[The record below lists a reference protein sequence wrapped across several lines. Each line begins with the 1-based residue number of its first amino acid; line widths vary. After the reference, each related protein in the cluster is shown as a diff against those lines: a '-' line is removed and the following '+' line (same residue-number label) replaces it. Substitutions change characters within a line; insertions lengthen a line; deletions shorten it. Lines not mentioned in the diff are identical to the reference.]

1 MKNLI
6 PTLALVALTGAA
18 QAAVT
23 LVPNGDFSAGGT
35 GWAEINGGGT
45 TYSYPDS
52 GGNPDGHGVMMNT
65 TGVWGIWVANGNSP
79 IPLASLGLTAGQTYT
94 FVQDMKILS
103 GANIG
108 GLKVDFSGGP
118 GGSTGDLFPAS
129 GSGVWATYAFS
140 VTIPAGVTGIL
151 VVPLRGAN
159 SEVGYDNIGVITS
172 LPLSVAITSPTNSQV
187 VYSNF
192 TINATASVL
201 PGSIT
206 NVVFFEGASQ
216 LGKDTTSPFSYDVVG
231 LAAGAHALKAVAW
244 DNFGNTATS
253 SVVNVTVTN
262 APVPAFSAYE
272 PFNYALGTFP
282 NNTLATGTGFAGNW
296 TVANTPS
303 IVAGL
308 TYPNLPTTANAYQ
321 HAATGSRSS
330 VNFSSVLS
338 SGTKYVSFLF
348 KGSGNSGADTVGLFL
363 KSDNAT
369 SLFAGFRTPFSA
381 AQTGFGLGSVNSTSL
396 SGATALGSA
405 VNISNSDTNLIVLR
419 IDFNTSGANDT
430 VSLWVNP
437 PAGTN
442 DPVVAPNV
450 TYSAYDVGNISGFGF
465 NIQGGYSPKCDE
477 FRAASTYGEV
487 VGATV
492 APPAPTKPTTLALAP
507 AIGKQVSW
515 TAYSTNSYQV
525 QKSADNITWTNLGGP
540 IAGTSTTSVYDTAFL
555 PYYQV
560 LETTFG
566 GPGSDDLVN
575 GSFETPDANS
585 SGAANWASSPNTAHE
600 SVWVTNQWGSL
611 TPVAGANL
619 MFMQGTTA
627 DTTPTAPNAYLLSDL
642 FPVTGGLAYNLR
654 FSAANPVK
662 VGGANPQYRVQWFT
676 AGNAFISESWGSFTS
691 AGDTWTQFSITNSAP
706 VNAAKMNVFFMQ
718 AVGAGASWNW
728 VTLIDDVTVHS
739 TTTLGSVNVLTP
751 VVKSGASFTATVMTN
766 GVTATA
772 ASGTVTFKTNSVQLS
787 ANGLSVGVA
796 NSDPGLL
803 LPPYT
808 VTAIYSG
815 DAAHIG
821 STNTLTVGTAQV
833 AVTLGDLNQ
842 TYDGT
847 PKSATATTLPAGF
860 TVAFTYD
867 GIVFPPTAVGTY
879 QVIGSVV
886 DADYYG
892 SATNTF
898 VIESNLST
906 TPTNIT
912 MSVSGG
918 LLTLSWPASHLGW
931 ILQSQTNS
939 LSVGIS
945 TNWVDVPGSE
955 WSTEAYIP
963 VEPAVPAAF
972 YRLRYP

>member
-1 MKNLI
+1 MKKLI
-6 PTLALVALTGAA
+6 SSLALVALAGMAN
-18 QAAVT
+18 AAVT
-23 LVPNGDFSAGGT
+23 LYPNGDFNSGGT
-35 GWAEINGGGT
+35 GWAQAGGGT
-45 TYSYPDS
+45 TWDYPS
-52 GGNPDGHGVMMNT
+52 TGGNPDAYGVMDGT
-65 TGVWGIWVANGNSP
+65 AGWGIWIANDNNP
-79 IPLASLGLTAGQTYT
+79 ILLADLGLTAGQTYT
-94 FVQDMKILS
+94 FVQDMKIFS
-103 GANIG
+103 GTSIG
-108 GLKVDFSGGP
+108 GLKLEWWNAALISD
-118 GGSTGDLFPAS
+118 TGDMRPAS
-129 GSGVWATYAFS
+129 GSGSWATYSFTR
-140 VTIPAGVTGIL
+140 TIPANATGIK
-151 VVPLRGAN
+151 VVPLWGPG
-159 SEVGYDNIGVITS
+159 SVVGYDNLGVITS
-172 LPLSVAITSPTNSQV
+172 LPLSVAITSPTSSQV

-206 NVVFFEGASQ
+206 NVAFYAGVSR
-216 LGKDTTSPFSYDVVG
+216 LGNDTTSPYSYDVVG

-244 DNFGNTATS
+244 DNSGNTVTS

-282 NNTLATGTGFAGNW
+282 NNTPAAGTGFAGNW

-303 IVAGL
+303 IVAGM

-330 VNFSSVLS
+330 VSFSSVLS

-369 SLFAGFRTPFSA
+369 SLFAGFRTPYSA
-381 AQTGFGLGSVNSTSL
+381 TQTGFGLGSVNSANL

-405 VNISNSDTNLIVLR
+405 ANISNTDTNLIVLR

-430 VSLWVNP
+430 LSLWVNP

-442 DPVVAPNV
+442 DPVVAPNL
-450 TYSAYDVGNISGFGF
+450 TYSTYDVGNISGFGF
-465 NIQGGYSPKCDE
+465 NIQGGYAPKCDE

-487 VGATV
+487 VVTV
-492 APPAPTKPTTLALAP
+492 VTPPAPTKPTTLAISP
-507 AIGKQVSW
+507 AVGKRVSW

-525 QKSADNITWTNLGGP
+525 QKSADGFTWANLGSL
-540 IAGTSTTSVYDTAFL
+540 IAGTSITSVYDTAFL
-555 PYYQV
+555 PFYQV
-560 LETTFG
+560 LETTYG
-566 GPGSDDLVN
+566 GPGSEDLVN
-575 GSFETPDANS
+575 GSFENPDVNN
-585 SGAANWASSPNTAHE
+585 SGAANWASSPNTVHE
-600 SVWVTNQWGSL
+600 SVWVTNQWGTL
-611 TPVAGANL
+611 TPVSGGNL

-627 DTTPTAPNAYLLSDL
+627 DTNLVAPNTFLLSDR

-654 FSAANPVK
+654 FNAANPVK

-676 AGNAFISESWGSFTS
+676 AGSAFISESWGSFAS
-691 AGDTWTQFSITNSAP
+691 AGESWTQFSITNTAP
-706 VNAAKMNVFFMQ
+706 DNAVQMNVFFMQ

-739 TTTLGSVNVLTP
+739 TTTFGSVNVLTP
-751 VVKSGASFTATVMTN
+751 VVKSTASFTATVLTN

-772 ASGTVTFKTNSVQLS
+772 ASGTVTFRTNSVQLS
-787 ANGLSVGVA
+787 ANGLSLGAA
-796 NSDPGLL
+796 NSASGIL

-821 STNTLTVGTAQV
+821 STNTLVVSTAQV
-833 AVTLGDLNQ
+833 AVTLTNLTQ
-842 TYDGT
+842 TYDGN
-847 PKSATATTLPAGF
+847 PKSAAATTLPAGF

-867 GIVFPPTAVGTY
+867 GSPFPPTTVGTY

-886 DADYYG
+886 DADYFG
-892 SATNTF
+892 SATNAF
-898 VIESNLST
+898 VILSSVNS

-912 MSVSGG
+912 MTVSGG
-918 LLTLSWPASHLGW
+918 ALTLSWPASHLGW

-963 VEPAVPAAF
+963 VDPAIPAAF

>member
-1 MKNLI
+1 MKKLI
-6 PTLALVALTGAA
+6 PSLALVALAGMAN
-18 QAAVT
+18 AAVT
-23 LVPNGDFSAGGT
+23 LVPNGDFAAGST

-45 TYSYPDS
+45 TYSYPDT
-52 GGNPDGHGVMMNT
+52 GGNPDGYGVMANT
-65 TGVWGIWVANGNSP
+65 TGVWGIWVGNGNTP
-79 IPLASLGLTAGQTYT
+79 ISLASLGLTAGQSYT

-103 GANIG
+103 GSSIG
-108 GLKVDFSGGP
+108 GLKIDFSGGP
-118 GGSTGDLFPAS
+118 GGSTGDMFPAS
-129 GSGVWATYAFS
+129 GSGTWATYSFS
-140 VTIPAGVTGIL
+140 VTIPVGVTGIL

-172 LPLSVAITSPTNSQV
+172 LPLSVAITGPTNSQV

-192 TINATASVL
+192 TIKATASVL
-201 PGSIT
+201 PGSVT
-206 NVVFFEGASQ
+206 NVAFYEGVNR
-216 LGKDTTSPFSYDVVG
+216 LGNDTTSPFSYDVVG
-231 LAAGAHALKAVAW
+231 LAAGTHALKAVAW
-244 DNFGNTATS
+244 DNSGNTVTS

-262 APVPAFSAYE
+262 APVPSFSAYE
-272 PFNYALGTFP
+272 PFNYALGAFP
-282 NNTLATGTGFAGNW
+282 NNTPASGTGFAGNW
-296 TVANTPS
+296 TVANSPT
-303 IVAGL
+303 IAAGL

-330 VNFSSVLS
+330 VNFASVLS

-348 KGSGNSGADTVGLFL
+348 KGSGNTGGDTVGLFL
-363 KSDNAT
+363 KGDNAT
-369 SLFAGFRTPFSA
+369 SLFAGFRAPYSA

-405 VNISNSDTNLIVLR
+405 INIGNTDTNLIVLR
-419 IDFNTSGANDT
+419 IDFNTAGANDT
-430 VSLWVNP
+430 ISLWINP

-442 DPVVAPNV
+442 DPIVAPNV

-465 NIQGGYSPKCDE
+465 NIQGGYAPRCDE

-487 VGATV
+487 VGAVV
-492 APPAPTKPTTLALAP
+492 APPAPTKPTTLAISP
-507 AIGKQVSW
+507 AVGKQVSW
-515 TAYSTNSYQV
+515 TALNTNSYQV
-525 QKSADNITWTNLGGP
+525 QKSADGFTWVNMGSL
-540 IAGTSTTSVYDTAFL
+540 ISGTSATSVYDTAFL

-560 LETTFG
+560 LENTYG
-566 GPGSDDLVN
+566 GPGSDDMVN
-575 GSFETPDANS
+575 GSFEETADNN
-585 SGAANWASSPNTAHE
+585 SGAARWTSPANTVHE
-600 SVWVTNQWGSL
+600 SVWITNQWGAL
-611 TPVAGANL
+611 APVNGANL

-627 DTTPTAPNAYLLSDL
+627 DTAPVAPNAYILSDR

-676 AGNAFISESWGSFTS
+676 AGNAFISESWGSFAS
-691 AGDTWTQFSITNSAP
+691 AGSSWTQFSITNTAP
-706 VNAAKMNVFFMQ
+706 DNAAQMNVFFMQ
-718 AVGAGASWNW
+718 AVGAGASWDW

-739 TTTLGSVNVLTP
+739 TTTLGEVNVLTP

-766 GVTATA
+766 GVAATA
-772 ASGTVTFKTNSVQLS
+772 ATGTVTFKTNNVQLS
-787 ANGLSVGVA
+787 ANGLSFGTA
-796 NSDPGLL
+796 SSASCIL

-815 DAAHIG
+815 DASYIG
-821 STNTLTVGTAQV
+821 STNTLVVSTAQV
-833 AVTLGDLNQ
+833 AVTLTNLSQ

-847 PKSATATTLPAGF
+847 PRSVTATTLPAGF
-860 TVAFTYD
+860 TVALTYD
-867 GIVFPPTAVGTY
+867 GSPYAPTSVGTY

-886 DADYYG
+886 DADYFG
-892 SATNTF
+892 SATNTLE
-898 VIESNLST
+898 ILSNIST

-918 LLTLSWPASHLGW
+918 TLTLSWPASHLGW

-955 WSTEAYIP
+955 ASTEAYIP
-963 VEPAVPAAF
+963 LDPEVPAAF